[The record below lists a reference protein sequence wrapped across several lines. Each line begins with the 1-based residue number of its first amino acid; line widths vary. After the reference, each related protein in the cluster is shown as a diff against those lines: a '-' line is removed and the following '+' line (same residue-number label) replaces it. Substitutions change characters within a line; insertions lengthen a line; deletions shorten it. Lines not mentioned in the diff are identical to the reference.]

1 MSDIQ
6 PEYNWKSPVD
16 TYRWLKAQ
24 MDREG
29 YKGSVLSYQPKG
41 YHKVFTAQSA
51 DPNVTYW
58 KPYEVSRT
66 NALAPMAVYRHDT
79 EKQTYWEDPANI
91 GQWRDYLM
99 LQEDDF
105 VAPPYIDYD
114 FIENS
119 YQLMKQQNG
128 GSDDWTSWK
137 PLPFGHNLS
146 YVAQQL
152 PSPDTVLD
160 PNFMTY
166 AENKYVPGTN
176 VLNPAYS
183 VQVFN
188 DYANIVG
195 ELEAIETGNKTEFS
209 RELQDYMSWLNQNA
223 TQQAIGT
230 ADMTETE
237 QANPIISDYQ
247 KEMEEVANADYM
259 DLEPWEKAMLTF
271 TSTAD
276 MKNRPAWSTNVGI
289 LSRGLLESIGGMG
302 TGALIGGLIGTAIAP
317 GPGTVAGAKI
327 GSLIFGALSG
337 ITSIDASIA
346 ERKGEVVNPA
356 TRVIN
361 RIANGL
367 AEIAER
373 TVGTAVILGEGR
385 EGGYPGVIKD
395 GLPAETTPITWD
407 GFWTA
412 WKAAQ
417 LQYESVAGTENGGI
431 GDWLIDSVSW
441 IANKVDPE
449 KNSGLQTGLG
459 EVWQLHKGLSGPRA
473 LKGSG
478 TIGRDSQIELYNLLA
493 DKDNPLEPETV
504 LAIYRD
510 KYGFSG
516 NINDMVYQTLLDP
529 AVVMPRVM
537 ANVGLDLTTSKVQ
550 SIKDA
555 ISLEGP
561 NPVLLSKLDDAIR
574 WQNTLTRAKGNPIVD
589 MTPYPVQMLFDLTS
603 NARGGVGPRSTTPFW
618 QSFAEFRTLKQS
630 GLLDAPLNT
639 FEFKQGDADFGTVYF
654 GKDNSV
660 TWRKPDGTV
669 EHMYSDVANAM
680 GYKFVMED
688 GVPVLYVHGQR
699 ASTYHGEGGEVYTP
713 PEGTVVVDADPNATQ
728 PPIARATFEEQVVT
742 VTPDVE
748 MPDGTRAT
756 DVRVDPVAQTF
767 EVHGQDGITYIAR
780 ASDGIVIDTLNAEG
794 VSIHDPNR
802 TIKVNPVDI
811 RVNGM
816 TPKDVATAVDTVAIM
831 GKPYVEPVQP
841 DPRLAPRPIFPKDAN
856 LTTKAKWWWNEMRGL
871 TRETQVRLSLRNF
884 QDIVRD
890 VLYLAGEGGSFTDV
904 IKIVNGIFNGDIEK
918 LSTAAQKLGNN
929 IGVVTSKAL
938 FKEAINDP
946 GVVAMVRLWQDPSNL
961 QRVAAIKK
969 LSGAIDVTPEVFV
982 TMKPAELVSLIQ
994 KAVLKSGDKNALAM
1008 LGTIT
1013 EASITSMIKPYSGKD
1028 PLPVTDKAM
1037 TNKWLNAVEVK
1048 IEENAVKVYNVTPY
1062 SNIQR
1067 LLNLD
1072 KQLLSVMVMWAGY
1085 LRTNLLSNIGT
1096 GVGTAGVPV
1105 YRSKKMIDG
1114 FWDTLGMAKP
1124 SEGDTAFRV
1133 KTHGALFE
1141 TLNGG
1146 DTIFKKALKKASV
1159 KLSDISRI
1167 QPFLKSSGWLEGK
1180 AHEGADTA
1188 FTMQQMRRLQLPEP
1202 LPSVKAALIRE
1213 LGQDGYQNWLDA
1225 RNQAMNP
1232 EMMDDVYKVTD
1243 NTEVKLAE
1251 IQKAVVDSLYK
1262 DHPELGT
1269 ELINTLGIEDSLRNI
1284 IRTAK
1289 DPKDVDAMIGQLLRE
1304 VKELPAIKA
1313 KIEAEAK
1320 LAEGAEK
1327 VRQEGILGLADVSM
1341 QIAESRLH
1349 TMLQSNAYAQTYWRK
1364 AMEAGP
1370 TGYHGA
1376 IRAGLE
1382 NVKQLWDRANT
1393 NNLNLLKGAL
1403 SAMDAA
1409 DPRQQGLFV
1418 AANNWFTVGTEWA
1431 DWRNN
1436 YWDTFHNAVHTEAEF
1451 IAAQEVVN
1459 LKSQEFRAR
1468 EVEAIK
1474 AYAEEISNVLT
1485 NSQGKTV
1492 AGTDINQTGASAVAL
1507 MEFFINGDKNVKGY
1521 LTIAKETEDFYSSTV
1536 GMPYKKRK
1544 ELENK
1549 HFKKVAIN
1557 LDKLQGEITKRAYNI
1572 WHRNN
1577 PDVAPATPSQPKPRA
1592 KHSDLDAKI
1601 ANNNV
1606 QVKAAKAE
1614 IDAQTIS
1621 KGNVTRSALR
1631 DFLSMTDTDPDIAM
1645 ALVDSVADA
1654 WAFNNGKRPEEWYQN
1669 IGELA
1674 FVDADTFS
1682 ARVFDK
1688 VIEAAGMTTFD
1699 NAGKA
1704 VLTFAKTGNLTT
1716 LTHEL
1721 GHVIESTLNPDQLG
1735 LVVETFGD
1743 GLTVGEYGD
1752 LSNRFKANMP
1762 LSPEELAKHNKVAE
1776 GFAEGYQKWLMDDAV
1791 RMDTPSKLAQIFKT
1805 ISDWLHKLIGRLS
1818 ERISSMDFPDALKDL
1833 YERVTRVVDT
1843 ANVEKTNSSVIAN
1856 APTGVSHNL
1865 IDANNVTY
1873 PVTAKVMDLR
1883 NIINSHNTDG
1893 TVNTIFPP
1901 EFQPRTYNQLFVVDT
1916 AKKLNP
1922 IKLLEKNSG
1931 FATGP
1936 IIVNSSGVVLV
1947 GNHRSGAMR
1956 LAQMDYPDVW
1966 KAYEAELVTRL
1977 ADYGLSEKDIEGI
1990 EQPVIVYTV
1999 SDADARDVV
2008 KAGNIGEQQ
2017 DYTAFD
2023 NAKRWSA
2030 SFDIE
2035 TLTNMVIGENQ
2046 SFDDAIRSDANKAI
2060 RTDFVKGLAGSEA
2073 STFIDA
2079 RTGYLNDSGVGA
2091 IKRSLAYLA
2100 FGGTEAGDKF
2110 LSAAFNDAGSMS
2122 ANVMNALLDSAPL
2135 VVKLNT
2141 EIAKGNLSA
2150 DYSISELLANGVRD
2164 YTSYMNLPKDAR
2176 NLDQIN
2182 IFDQPATGVLD
2193 RDMIRFFLNY
2203 SKSPKAMKSF
2213 ITEYVNSALGSIV
2226 PPDQV
2231 ALFDMPEVADPTKL
2245 FTDLVKKANGQD
2257 LAALKAITDNKSKA
2271 LLDAISNN
2279 SAASW
2284 DATVKAPITN
2294 ALKEMLSLITP
2305 TPPMIPDWMNVPGLM
2320 SEDVKGSYR
2329 KTRAII
2335 KAILG
2340 EADNP
2345 ASFKP
2350 SETRSI
2356 ILQQAFTTA
2365 ITVDQ
2370 PLRNYVGLSGNKD
2383 VINWQANKLFQD
2395 IEQMADDPDG
2405 AEKIVQQAKD
2415 LLAQGAS
2422 EETIDKILDAANE
2435 VIPLVDEQ
2443 AAFAQVGGDPKREVG
2458 IEKALMVIDQPVRGT
2473 PMGKTTP
2480 PIRPDGEMMT
2490 ELELEINTLL
2500 EAFGDEVK
2508 PRIGKDFEYPEGA
2521 REALNKQLPIDK
2533 ESLKEKVMAA
2543 AQTGQALRHE
2553 MLVDYATRYGV
2564 DQLAEVV
2571 FPYQLWYTRSA
2582 LLWLKKLAT
2591 TPGLAAFIA
2600 RYEEMLERNSL
2611 SGFPSRVG
2619 GKHMIPYGDNGA
2631 LFFDWLSVVYPP
2643 KQIFG
2648 VIDNLADLSNTLY
2661 DETVSIITAQVR
2673 DGTLS
2678 AEAAKEAIAGR
2689 ENETWNA
2696 AAAQAAATWNEEN
2709 NNAITMTSLA
2719 MLPRASFTN
2728 AYYYLINQEEKINPL
2743 TMTKLG
2749 NMLADVDPDG
2759 LIGVLGKIISL
2770 PENTVRKIG
2779 GLNRDGQWGE
2789 YYVDK
2794 KLAEMAMSGMYS
2806 PDEVIRAMI
2815 DRSGPAYD
2823 EATRLA
2829 AADLIATSQPG
2840 GIVWH
2845 AIQTKNLDGLMPA
2858 IMTALFPK
2866 GLYSEAEMEQRG
2878 LQKEYNAAWNDFSQ
2892 GDPKALD
2899 NFFEAHPEYEA
2910 RLAIF
2915 KEPEERLKEYMIGG
2929 IWDAYGKLSSA
2940 DKSLVTDQLGTNFEV
2955 LFLDNKTRNYDQ
2967 LTIDTLVV
2975 WGKQLGAG
2983 VPASAEP
2990 TQQVTPLETYKPD
3003 VSAAAQQFV
3012 DYRTAN
3018 FPNWYTLQ
3026 KAYYE
3031 AADQMNKSDMI
3042 NKIWDVY
3049 NNMSYNEQMAIATQL
3064 GAGFQT
3070 YFLDKE
3076 TRDYKKIEPMVL
3088 ANWGQKL
3095 GLELPVQAQMLQDF
3109 PELRNYLDW
3118 KEQYLAANPVV
3129 KQWLDEKAD
3138 AYDGSDLTEYG
3149 NTTKEWFAQFDPV
3162 VGSALILYAYGEPLQ
3177 PAAKSEL
3184 IKVWE
3189 ALGKPNYTFEK
3200 WLQYGIGR

>member
-152 PSPDTVLD
+152 PSPDTELD

-188 DYANIVG
+188 DYVNIVG

-209 RELQDYMSWLNQNA
+209 KELQDYMSWLNQNA

-276 MKNRPAWSTNVGI
+276 MKNRPSWSTNVGI

-302 TGALIGGLIGTAIAP
+302 TGALLGAAIGTVINP
-317 GPGTVAGAKI
+317 GAGTVLGAKI
-327 GSLIFGALSG
+327 GSILFGAASG
-337 ITSIDASIA
+337 ISSIDASLA
-346 ERKGEVVNPA
+346 ERKGEEVKPVTRTVN
-356 TRVIN
+356 RV
-361 RIANGL
+361 ANAL
-367 AEIAER
+367 AELVER

-618 QSFAEFRTLKQS
+618 QSIAEFRTLQQS
-630 GLLDAPLNT
+630 GLLDVPT
-639 FEFKQGDADFGTVYF
+639 GSFTFKQGDVDLGTVSYN
-654 GKDNSV
+654 KDNSF

-780 ASDGIVIDTLNAEG
+780 ASDGIVIDTLDAHG
-794 VSIHDPNR
+794 KSIHDPNR

-816 TPKDVATAVDTVAIM
+816 TPKDIATAVDTVAIM

-884 QDIVRD
+884 QDTVRNIT
-890 VLYLAGEGGSFTDV
+890 YLAGEGGSFTDV

-1013 EASITSMIKPYSGKD
+1013 EASITSMIKPYSGND

-1202 LPSVKAALIRE
+1202 PPSVKAALIRE

-1436 YWDTFHNAVHTEAEF
+1436 YWDTFHNAVRTDAEF
-1451 IAAQEVVN
+1451 VAAQEVVN

-2305 TPPMIPDWMNVPGLM
+2305 TPATIPDWMNVPGLM

-2395 IEQMADDPDG
+2395 IEQMKAYQDVWDNKGLGTVP
-2405 AEKIVQQAKD
+2405 AQQGKEWY
-2415 LLAQGAS
+2415 GRIRTMKPS
-2422 EETIDKILDAANE
+2422 EFLS
-2435 VIPLVDEQ
+2435 LV
-2443 AAFAQVGGDPKREVG
+2443 P
-2458 IEKALMVIDQPVRGT
+2458 
-2473 PMGKTTP
+2473 PM
-2480 PIRPDGEMMT
+2480 
-2490 ELELEINTLL
+2490 
-2500 EAFGDEVK
+2500 EVK
-2508 PRIGKDFEYPEGA
+2508 
-2521 REALNKQLPIDK
+2521 
-2533 ESLKEKVMAA
+2533 
-2543 AQTGQALRHE
+2543 
-2553 MLVDYATRYGV
+2553 
-2564 DQLAEVV
+2564 
-2571 FPYQLWYTRSA
+2571 
-2582 LLWLKKLAT
+2582 
-2591 TPGLAAFIA
+2591 
-2600 RYEEMLERNSL
+2600 
-2611 SGFPSRVG
+2611 
-2619 GKHMIPYGDNGA
+2619 GD
-2631 LFFDWLSVVYPP
+2631 
-2643 KQIFG
+2643 
-2648 VIDNLADLSNTLY
+2648 T
-2661 DETVSIITAQVR
+2661 
-2673 DGTLS
+2673 
-2678 AEAAKEAIAGR
+2678 
-2689 ENETWNA
+2689 
-2696 AAAQAAATWNEEN
+2696 
-2709 NNAITMTSLA
+2709 
-2719 MLPRASFTN
+2719 
-2728 AYYYLINQEEKINPL
+2728 
-2743 TMTKLG
+2743 
-2749 NMLADVDPDG
+2749 
-2759 LIGVLGKIISL
+2759 
-2770 PENTVRKIG
+2770 
-2779 GLNRDGQWGE
+2779 
-2789 YYVDK
+2789 
-2794 KLAEMAMSGMYS
+2794 
-2806 PDEVIRAMI
+2806 
-2815 DRSGPAYD
+2815 
-2823 EATRLA
+2823 
-2829 AADLIATSQPG
+2829 
-2840 GIVWH
+2840 
-2845 AIQTKNLDGLMPA
+2845 
-2858 IMTALFPK
+2858 
-2866 GLYSEAEMEQRG
+2866 
-2878 LQKEYNAAWNDFSQ
+2878 
-2892 GDPKALD
+2892 
-2899 NFFEAHPEYEA
+2899 
-2910 RLAIF
+2910 
-2915 KEPEERLKEYMIGG
+2915 
-2929 IWDAYGKLSSA
+2929 
-2940 DKSLVTDQLGTNFEV
+2940 
-2955 LFLDNKTRNYDQ
+2955 
-2967 LTIDTLVV
+2967 
-2975 WGKQLGAG
+2975 
-2983 VPASAEP
+2983 
-2990 TQQVTPLETYKPD
+2990 
-3003 VSAAAQQFV
+3003 
-3012 DYRTAN
+3012 
-3018 FPNWYTLQ
+3018 
-3026 KAYYE
+3026 
-3031 AADQMNKSDMI
+3031 
-3042 NKIWDVY
+3042 
-3049 NNMSYNEQMAIATQL
+3049 
-3064 GAGFQT
+3064 
-3070 YFLDKE
+3070 
-3076 TRDYKKIEPMVL
+3076 
-3088 ANWGQKL
+3088 
-3095 GLELPVQAQMLQDF
+3095 
-3109 PELRNYLDW
+3109 
-3118 KEQYLAANPVV
+3118 
-3129 KQWLDEKAD
+3129 
-3138 AYDGSDLTEYG
+3138 TEYLMG
-3149 NTTKEWFAQFDPV
+3149 Q
-3162 VGSALILYAYGEPLQ
+3162 
-3177 PAAKSEL
+3177 
-3184 IKVWE
+3184 
-3189 ALGKPNYTFEK
+3189 
-3200 WLQYGIGR
+3200 